1 MRFYFGLLLI
11 GFGLPFTLHAT
22 PITGTTALLQTTPTL
37 AHHKLQ
43 EDQEVIK
50 HLNILE
56 NMDMYEHMDMYEYM
70 KVFEQEDKK

>member
-1 MRFYFGLLLI
+1 MKFYFGLLLI

-22 PITGTTALLQTTPTL
+22 PITGTTASLQTTPTITQQRL
-37 AHHKLQ
+37 K

-50 HLNILE
+50 HLDILE

-70 KVFEQEDKK
+70 NVFEQEDKK